1 MGRALSSTYLLFLGT
16 ALVLTLVT
24 LLYVYRVFAGPTVFD
39 RLIGLSGI
47 GTKTI
52 LLLILIGAL
61 YERLDMVI
69 DIALGYALLNFVAA
83 LASAKYFE
91 RGGTHR

>member
-1 MGRALSSTYLLFLGT
+1 MPDQHTLFLVT
-16 ALVLTLVT
+16 ALLLTLAA
-24 LLYVYRVFAGPTVFD
+24 LLYVYRVVVGPTVFD
-39 RLIGLSGI
+39 RLVGLAGI

-61 YERLDMVI
+61 YGRLDMVV

-91 RGGTHR
+91 RGKGPGA

>member
-1 MGRALSSTYLLFLGT
+1 VPDPKFFFLGT
-16 ALVLTLVT
+16 ALLLTVVA
-24 LLYVYRVFAGPTVFD
+24 LLYLYRVIAGPTVFD
-39 RLIGLSGI
+39 RLVGLNGI

-52 LLLILIGAL
+52 LLLVLIGAL
-61 YERLDMVI
+61 YGQLDMVI

-91 RGGTHR
+91 RGGNKP

>member
-1 MGRALSSTYLLFLGT
+1 VSDLHILFLG
-16 ALVLTLVT
+16 AAVLLTLLS
-24 LLYVYRVFAGPTVFD
+24 LLYVYRVVVGPTVFD
-39 RLIGLSGI
+39 RLVGLSGI

-52 LLLILIGAL
+52 LLLIFIGAL
-61 YERLDMVI
+61 YGRLDMVI

-91 RGGTHR
+91 RGGPIG

>member
-1 MGRALSSTYLLFLGT
+1 LADVQILFLVT
-16 ALVLTLVT
+16 ALLLTLVS
-24 LLYVYRVFAGPTVFD
+24 LLYVYRVVVGPTVFD
-39 RLIGLSGI
+39 RLVGLAGI
-47 GTKTI
+47 STKTI

-61 YERLDMVI
+61 YGRLDMVI

-91 RGGTHR
+91 RGGPPL

>member
-1 MGRALSSTYLLFLGT
+1 VPDVQVLFLGT
-16 ALVLTLVT
+16 ALLLTLVAI
-24 LLYVYRVFAGPTVFD
+24 LYLYRVVVGPTVFD
-39 RLIGLSGI
+39 RLVGLAGI

-52 LLLILIGAL
+52 LLLVLIGAL
-61 YERLDMVI
+61 YGRLDMVI

-91 RGGTHR
+91 RGGTSR

>member
-1 MGRALSSTYLLFLGT
+1 MPDLFSLFLG
-16 ALVLTLVT
+16 AAVLLVLAA
-24 LLYVYRVFAGPTVFD
+24 LLYVYRVVTGPTVFD

-52 LLLILIGAL
+52 LLLILIGSL
-61 YERLDMVI
+61 YGRLDMVI
-69 DIALGYALLNFVAA
+69 DIALGAALLNFLAS

-91 RGGTHR
+91 RGDPGT